1 MLNNQIS
8 RAREYV
14 MSLKG
19 FGHWVILHFFSV
31 FLIYS
36 ICKYLKFIFILHV
49 NYSY

>member
-19 FGHWVILHFFSV
+19 FGHWVNLFPFYIFSV

-36 ICKYLKFIFILHV
+36 ICKYHKFIFKLHV
-49 NYSY
+49 N